1 MLGLFPCCSELVP
14 TSGSACVHVSSTS
27 LVSSIGGEISG
38 GHSCVVPR
46 VFLIFPVDKS
56 VCIGI
61 SGWLG
66 DTELSFSASKI
77 GCPY

>member
-1 MLGLFPCCSELVP
+1 MLGLFCCCSELVP
-14 TSGSACVHVSSTS
+14 TSGSVYVYVSSTS

-56 VCIGI
+56 DCIGI
-61 SGWLG
+61 SGRLG
-66 DTELSFSASKI
+66 GTELSFSASKI
-77 GCPY
+77 GCS